1 MDKKKM
7 RTWIIAIIVAVIYLI
22 VSILFNAWAY
32 SWLIWVAYA
41 IYRLIVK

>member
-22 VSILFNAWAY
+22 VSILFNLGIFLVDMGGLCY
-32 SWLIWVAYA
+32 I
-41 IYRLIVK
+41 